1 MLLHNGLWRFRG
13 LLAGWL
19 AMTTLSGCPVT
30 PLPWYPQDS
39 VTGGSSDAQAEY
51 DLGFN
56 DGFLRDDYYW
66 RGYDDSFYTR
76 DGGPIY
82 YQGGALPYVESPPYE
97 AGFWDGVWY
106 AYNDGY
112 FVAYDDAFTI
122 GFSEGY
128 DVGYSPNWQEFLARD
143 QHLEY
148 LDGGFSDGYNDGFS
162 EGRVLGV
169 VDYLQGLP
177 FDWLDAMAY
186 YRAGNDVYIEEIQL
200 GTGAYGPVIL
210 YEYGTDPNTLV
221 KSVDKSGSSDSGD
234 AGIRT
239 RRAAGRISERAVR
252 VGWTRKSD
260 GGGDA
265 LKIRDYPSPVRARL
279 QVAPPTTP
287 RAEGVT
293 LRVSETTWLQ
303 RLEQYRQSIH

>member
-1 MLLHNGLWRFRG
+1 MRHDRSRGHVLFNVAGLWA
-13 LLAGWL
+13 LLI
-19 AMTTLSGCPVT
+19 LSGCPVT
-30 PLPWYPQDS
+30 PGQVYDQDAA
-39 VTGGSSDAQAEY
+39 TGGMVDAQAEY

-66 RGYDDSFYTR
+66 KGYDDSFYTR

-82 YQGGALPYVESPPYE
+82 YQGGTLPYVESPPYE

-128 DVGYSPNWQEFLARD
+128 DVGYGPNWQEFLARD
-143 QHLEY
+143 QHVEY

-162 EGRVLGV
+162 EGRILGA
-169 VDYLQGLP
+169 VDYVEGLP

-186 YRAGNDVYIEEIQL
+186 YRAGNDAYLEEIAL

-221 KSVDKSGSSDSGD
+221 KSGEKYVTGFLKDERS
-234 AGIRT
+234 
-239 RRAAGRISERAVR
+239 RRAAPRNMDRAIR
-252 VGWTRKSD
+252 GGLAQKST
-260 GGGDA
+260 GGGDTSMA
-265 LKIRDYPSPVRARL
+265 RAYPSTVRARL
-279 QVAPPTTP
+279 QVAPSTTP

-293 LRVSETTWLQ
+293 LRVAETTWLQ
-303 RLEQYRQSIH
+303 RLEQYRQQAR